1 MDIEFDL
8 EEDMSND
15 ACIVSLL
22 NDTVVAKEFYAAL
35 CNMQWSKKISIPEDE
50 QIINRLKGNNQGNW
64 SCSWRY
70 AGGII
75 ADIRNNAYNNTSETY
90 LTFYCSGNEGTVSE
104 TVRKNFERIGWIPQE
119 WE

>member
-1 MDIEFDL
+1 MDIKFDL

-15 ACIVSLL
+15 KDIISLL
-22 NDTVVAKEFYAAL
+22 NDENIAKEFYAAL
-35 CNMQWSKKISIPEDE
+35 CNMQWIKKISIPEDE
-50 QIINRLKGNNQGNW
+50 QIIDKLKGDNRKNW

-75 ADIRNNAYNNTSETY
+75 AGIRNSAYNTNEDYMS
-90 LTFYCSGNEGTVSE
+90 FYCSGNEGYVSE
-104 TVRKNFERIGWIPQE
+104 MVRTNFARIGWIPQE